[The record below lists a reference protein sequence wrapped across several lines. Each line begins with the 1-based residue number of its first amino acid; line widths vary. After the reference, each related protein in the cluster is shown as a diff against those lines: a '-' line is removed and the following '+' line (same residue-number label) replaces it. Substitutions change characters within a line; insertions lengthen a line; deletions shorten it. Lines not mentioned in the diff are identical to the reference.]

1 MIPNIFVSSTI
12 ADLQYLREALRD
24 AILDLRYH
32 PVMSEYGEVG
42 YIRPTTA
49 ADSCYRTVEQ
59 CQMVILILGKRYG
72 SVERDGLSVTHK
84 EYRAARDAE
93 IPTITFVEPQV
104 LHYKEVFDSS
114 PTSDMWN
121 DFTRMDNPK
130 STFALLDEIADST
143 TFNAVIPFA
152 SIGEAKEKLK
162 LQLADFVGERL
173 GDTIAPMS
181 KEIKDILAEIKT
193 LRNHLV
199 HTGGG
204 TEDTKKYLA
213 ATRYLLGDAAADYR
227 KLLEQMF
234 GDIDTAVEKVWAL
247 PDFPDVISAAEFTHE
262 VLPDGSMSGGLSRR
276 MQEPPKTPSA
286 ETEHGHEI
294 YGHFGMGGGGYTVTN
309 QNYLKISEGYFNQF
323 AKHQKALFAK
333 AKVT

>member
-12 ADLQYLREALRD
+12 ADLQYLRDALRD

-59 CQMVILILGKRYG
+59 CQMVVLILGKRYG
-72 SVERDGLSVTHK
+72 STGADGLSVTHR
-84 EYRAARDAE
+84 EYRAASAAE
-93 IPTITFVEPQV
+93 IPTISFVEPHV
-104 LHYKEVFDSS
+104 LHYKEVYDSA
-114 PTSDMWN
+114 PDATMWN
-121 DFTRMDNPK
+121 EFPRMDNPK
-130 STFALLDEIADST
+130 RTFALLEEIGQAAA
-143 TFNAVIPFA
+143 FNAIIPFA
-152 SIGEAKEKLK
+152 SIGDAKEKLK
-162 LQLADFVGERL
+162 LQIADFVGERL

-181 KEIKDILAEIKT
+181 TRIKDILAEIKT

-213 ATRYLLGDAAADYR
+213 ATRYLLSDSVAEYR

-234 GDIDTAVEKVWAL
+234 GDIDTAVEKVWQIEELVAVFEAAQFTYEIV
-247 PDFPDVISAAEFTHE
+247 PDDFMNAMF
-262 VLPDGSMSGGLSRR
+262 RQQ
-276 MQEPPKTPSA
+276 MQERPRPTPS
-286 ETEHGHEI
+286 TEHGREI
-294 YGHFGMGGGGYTVTN
+294 YGHFGTSGGYTITDSKFLRVSDT
-309 QNYLKISEGYFNQF
+309 YFAMF

-333 AKVT
+333 AKVA